1 MVSVDD
7 QPEEPFKSVEKQSF
21 AATHVFSVCYRI
33 SSSIQLVH
41 LLLPLCLRNLINSAC
56 QQVIVVVA
64 PDIPSIDDDDPEIV
78 LVLASGSQE
87 RCATFSSFL
96 TTLPVRRIY
105 HSSLVAQH
113 YLTVESIKTLLWTN
127 SYNIS
132 VISLISCLIIN
143 ILLD

>member
-7 QPEEPFKSVEKQSF
+7 QPEEPFNSVEKQSF

-41 LLLPLCLRNLINSAC
+41 LLLPLCLRNLIISAC
-56 QQVIVVVA
+56 QQVSVVVA

-105 HSSLVAQH
+105 HSSLVH
-113 YLTVESIKTLLWTN
+113 YVTVESIKTLLWTN
-127 SYNIS
+127 SYTIS
-132 VISLISCLIIN
+132 EISLISCLIIN